1 MEALPFAGGDHPT
14 SVIRLEFPAELWRE
28 PVHFGDVLASVA
40 VLHNRVLALRRFKEG
55 ITPGQLLHPVTYLAP
70 DERLTV
76 KSFLAEG
83 QPCELY
89 AFPAVARTVAELLR
103 EVAAATPGPVPFRV
117 LISLFKNELEL
128 LTRRRYREDDVR
140 RLFKLAEIGA
150 AFARVRVALDESGG
164 GEKAA

>member
-1 MEALPFAGGDHPT
+1 VEALPFAGDDRPT

-28 PVHFGDVLASVA
+28 PVPFGNVLANVA

-55 ITPGQLLHPVTYLAP
+55 ITPGQLLHPATYLAP

-76 KSFLAEG
+76 KSFPAADR
-83 QPCELY
+83 PCELY

-103 EVAAATPGPVPFRV
+103 EVAAATPAPVRFRV

-128 LTRRRYREDDVR
+128 LARRRYREDDVR

-150 AFARVRVALDESGG
+150 AFAGVRVALDESAGR
-164 GEKAA
+164 ETAA